1 MSDLDAV
8 AAEFKKWKGNLSYCR
23 YPAHLWDKAHLL
35 TEHYPLQDIASALGV
50 SIQYLERKFANRTK
64 SITFASV
71 QVTTLPAPVKIEF
84 KQMTIHAN
92 ENQLLSIIQALV

>member
-35 TEHYPLQDIASALGV
+35 TEHYPLQKLKTAYSGFRGLLRLKLFKA
-50 SIQYLERKFANRTK
+50 
-64 SITFASV
+64 
-71 QVTTLPAPVKIEF
+71 TLVDPG
-84 KQMTIHAN
+84 
-92 ENQLLSIIQALV
+92 